1 MAAGNPKFAKTIK
14 ALIKQ
19 ESVMM
24 HRIHSSDKYQ
34 TKVAMKRKKYLEQQV
49 QSTRDDFIANVRL
62 CKGYLKAYEKTQ
74 NPQKLEKAREIFTRD
89 ILGQPNNYKE
99 IKRPENRIMYL
110 NMLDKSQIFKEDKE
124 RLDELEELI
133 KTKNDNDEEILYK
146 PKIKG
151 YADLI
156 ALFVNLKEKNYPD
169 KVIDDF
175 RMLSSKLS
183 GSYKIMG
190 ERRSS
195 DKQED
200 FLRDKNGKIIH
211 VAPICSADTTLDEK
225 KARLQSSI
233 DAKRRAMLET
243 KLRNREDKE
252 ISRPSS
258 SCKRKTAAKEKKRK
272 EEERV
277 RLSMAMSM
285 RIANNYGNDP

>member
-1 MAAGNPKFAKTIK
+1 M
-14 ALIKQ
+14 
-19 ESVMM
+19 
-24 HRIHSSDKYQ
+24 
-34 TKVAMKRKKYLEQQV
+34 
-49 QSTRDDFIANVRL
+49 
-62 CKGYLKAYEKTQ
+62 KAYEKTQ
-74 NPQKLEKAREIFTRD
+74 NPQKLEKARDIFTRF

-110 NMLDKSQIFKEDKE
+110 NLLDQSQIFKEDKE

-133 KTKNDNDEEILYK
+133 KTKNDNGEEILYK
-146 PKIKG
+146 PKIQG

-175 RMLSSKLS
+175 KMLSSKLS

-190 ERRSS
+190 QRRSS
-195 DKQED
+195 DKHED
-200 FLRDKNGKIIH
+200 FLRDKNGKIVH
-211 VAPICSADTTLDEK
+211 VAPISSTDMTLDEK

-258 SCKRKTAAKEKKRK
+258 SNQRKIAARE
-272 EEERV
+272 
-277 RLSMAMSM
+277 
-285 RIANNYGNDP
+285 